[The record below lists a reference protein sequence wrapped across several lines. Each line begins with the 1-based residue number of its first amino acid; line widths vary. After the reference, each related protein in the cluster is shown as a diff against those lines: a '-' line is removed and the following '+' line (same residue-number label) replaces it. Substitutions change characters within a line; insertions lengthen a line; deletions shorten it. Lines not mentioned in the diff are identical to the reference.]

1 MRNYYEEEQKMKKF
15 SFGLFGLVML
25 VGNHLGSM
33 LGIAIALCVW
43 MILDGAI
50 EEIQKNRQNK
60 IQEGG
65 K

>member
-1 MRNYYEEEQKMKKF
+1 MKKF
-15 SFGLFGLVML
+15 SFGLFGLSML

-33 LGIAIALCVW
+33 LGMAIALCAW
-43 MILDGAI
+43 MVVDGLI

>member
-1 MRNYYEEEQKMKKF
+1 MKKF
-15 SFGLFGLVML
+15 SFGLFGLAML
-25 VGNHLGSM
+25 LGNQLGSM
-33 LGIAIALCVW
+33 LGMAIALCVW
-43 MILDGAI
+43 MVVDGLI